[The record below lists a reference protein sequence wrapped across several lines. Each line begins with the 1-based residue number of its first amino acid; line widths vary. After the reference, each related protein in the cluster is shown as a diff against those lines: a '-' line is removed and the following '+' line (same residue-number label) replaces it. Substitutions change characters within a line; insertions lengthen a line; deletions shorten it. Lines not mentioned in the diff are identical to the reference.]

1 MQARRQEFPEGG
13 SLTCIMSCEPGFAGC
28 YYGRGSGVFTAA
40 SCNLAISRHFILTYG
55 KLCFFYK
62 ILDFISH
69 RLNKTSILI
78 FIFYFSRGEGSYETL

>member
-40 SCNLAISRHFILTYG
+40 SCNLAISRHFIQTFDSPVFQN
-55 KLCFFYK
+55 CFFLK
-62 ILDFISH
+62 
-69 RLNKTSILI
+69 I
-78 FIFYFSRGEGSYETL
+78 FIKAYIN